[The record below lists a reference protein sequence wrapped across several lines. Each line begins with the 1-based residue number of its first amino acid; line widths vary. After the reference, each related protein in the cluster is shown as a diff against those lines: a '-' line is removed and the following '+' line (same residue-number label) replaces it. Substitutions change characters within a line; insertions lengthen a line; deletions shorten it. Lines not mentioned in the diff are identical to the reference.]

1 MKNLLLFLCITLLTG
16 CADLKEDPPMY
27 GMLNSD
33 FQGQKGLL
41 LNRKWVLEAWG
52 GEKTSKGVVLEFK
65 SQKNLSGNYILSGI
79 SSVNFYEA
87 GYSFSG
93 KDGMRVHHL
102 SMTEMAGLKADMEFE
117 EEYFHRLS
125 KVISYQFA
133 GTKLVLKSEDGKQMT
148 FYASN

>member
-1 MKNLLLFLCITLLTG
+1 MIRRER
-16 CADLKEDPPMY
+16 A
-27 GMLNSD
+27 
-33 FQGQKGLL
+33 Q
-41 LNRKWVLEAWG
+41 V
-52 GEKTSKGVVLEFK
+52 SKGVVLEFK

-117 EEYFHRLS
+117 EEYFKRLS
-125 KVISYQFA
+125 QVISYAFA
-133 GTKLVLKSEDGKQMT
+133 GSKLVLKGKDGTEMT